1 MKISKRRDLLKAFAL
16 GGGALTIGQT
26 GSTWVSPVVESVML
40 PAHAQTSGVCSLAAG
55 CYSLEPASYTSWP
68 GGEGPYQ
75 NVPGGYTNSNCS
87 GESTGSFSALVI
99 ARSVSEAQ
107 AAFDAASIPYS
118 AINPT
123 PNQPAELAE
132 GCTVYFLPP
141 PS

>member
-1 MKISKRRDLLKAFAL
+1 
-16 GGGALTIGQT
+16 
-26 GSTWVSPVVESVML
+26 
-40 PAHAQTSGVCSLAAG
+40 
-55 CYSLEPASYTSWP
+55 
-68 GGEGPYQ
+68 
-75 NVPGGYTNSNCS
+75 VPGGYTNSNCS